1 MTKYAILHGN
11 YNIYHAEFESYEEAK
26 EYYDELVKDEGTEFD
41 LQLCKILETHEV
53 PEQDDRE
60 SSAHLHYGV
69 DYSKHD
75 YPE

>member
-11 YNIYHAEFESYEEAK
+11 YNIYHAEFDNYGEAK
-26 EYYDELVKDEGTEFD
+26 EYYDELVKEEGTDFD
-41 LQLCKILETHEV
+41 LQLCKILESHEA
-53 PEQDDRE
+53 PEQE
-60 SSAHLHYGV
+60 HIPYKNHYGL